1 MEWRTRFKTINI
13 YIFNILLG
21 DCMFILYGFSNISAI
36 PVEKSKT
43 PFFGPF
49 ELLVYFLWLISD
61 RKAIL

>member
-1 MEWRTRFKTINI
+1 MEWRTRLKTINI

-43 PFFGPF
+43 PFLAP
-49 ELLVYFLWLISD
+49 LNFLFIFCG
-61 RKAIL
+61 